1 VNLSTTI
8 RTEQKKY
15 NFFFFKKLNQIPAVR
30 VSLMQQSFLLSLGWQ
45 ISFVYTAPDAVQRRG
60 KNAQNMELDERKNN
74 TLVLVREEHSFRS
87 EY

>member
-1 VNLSTTI
+1 
-8 RTEQKKY
+8 
-15 NFFFFKKLNQIPAVR
+15 
-30 VSLMQQSFLLSLGWQ
+30 MQQSFLLSLGWQ